1 MFGKLHLS
9 CCFKEYLF
17 VLPFNSLIPKN
28 LILTIFG
35 RLSIA
40 FKEGWIFEGPDSAIF
55 SDVTHHI

>member
-1 MFGKLHLS
+1 MSGKLHLS

-17 VLPFNSLIPKN
+17 VLTFNGLILKN

-35 RLSIA
+35 RFFIA
-40 FKEGWIFEGPDSAIF
+40 FKEGWLFEGPDSAVF